1 MNELAILG
9 LAILAVWLTWCLNDT
24 VYEHIRKLRLDN
36 DLKELELIRRKKE
49 LSS

>member
-9 LAILAVWLTWCLNDT
+9 LAILAVWLIWCLNDT

-36 DLKELELIRRKKE
+36 DLKEFELNLRKKE
-49 LSS
+49 AGS